1 MVGVGATRSPLGPFG
16 EGYVAPDVGPGHR
29 ISGLVPPKNDW
40 AKFRFTVIQ
49 SHPSVTSD
57 IQLGDGSTIVVIEE
71 GCDPVYERRVISMEE
86 KELVQSLVKLLHARA
101 ARRWHSGLGQK

>member
-16 EGYVAPDVGPGHR
+16 EGYVAPDVGSGHR
-29 ISGLVPPKNDW
+29 ISGLVPPKNDR

-57 IQLGDGSTIVVIEE
+57 IQLGDGSTIVVIKE
-71 GCDPVYERRVISMEE
+71 GCDPVYERRVIWM
-86 KELVQSLVKLLHARA
+86 KELARSLVKLLHTRA
-101 ARRWHSGLGQK
+101 ARRWHSGLGRK